1 MCFSIL
7 FIFTSRLNYS
17 SYCRHFR
24 MPKNPFIFNGLQ
36 LIISLMNIWTLEEA
50 ENMKFLWKHLV
61 ANSSKYCVGWYLLL
75 GFNVYNIAL
84 FSMVRFA
91 RQIITYVECLELYYI
106 ICLILQLYISLSSL
120 WIFCHVLLLSNT

>member
-61 ANSSKYCVGWYLLL
+61 ANSSKYSVGWYLLL
-75 GFNVYNIAL
+75 WL
-84 FSMVRFA
+84 
-91 RQIITYVECLELYYI
+91 TYVECLELYYI

-120 WIFCHVLLLSNT
+120 WIFCHVLLLSNTWDYLSNFKACKGV